1 MKKAIGAIF
10 GFIKFVLWLFIIALL
25 AVVLTQRVTNNE
37 KGFLGIRIFTV
48 VTESMVPKYNVGDAI
63 LVKEVLPEE
72 LRVGDDITY
81 LGKEETFKDKYITH
95 QIIEIEKKED
105 GKYRIVTKGI
115 ANDEK
120 DPEIDETQV
129 FGRVLYKTKIISY
142 FNGVVGNLYS
152 MYFVVVVPMAIMIFF
167 EFRAFRRDDNFDDE
181 DEEDKKKKRKKEKQE
196 DNENKDEN
204 ENNIEDNEEESKE
217 ENKEEKDE
225 TRNEKRKRRRHKR
238 RNR

>member
-10 GFIKFVLWLFIIALL
+10 GFIKFILWVFIIALL

-63 LVKEVLPEE
+63 LVKEVLPED
-72 LRVGDDITY
+72 LKVGDDITY
-81 LGKEETFKDKYITH
+81 LGKEESFKDKYITH
-95 QIIEIEKKED
+95 QIIEIEKKDD

-115 ANDEK
+115 ANEDK
-120 DPEIDETQV
+120 DPEIDDTQV

-167 EFRAFRRDDNFDDE
+167 EFRAFRKDDNFDDDDE
-181 DEEDKKKKRKKEKQE
+181 DDRKEKRKKEKN
-196 DNENKDEN
+196 DKDEN
-204 ENNIEDNEEESKE
+204 EDEDKDKDEEDIED
-217 ENKEEKDE
+217 NKEEKDE
-225 TRNEKRKRRRHKR
+225 TRNERRKRRRHKR

>member
-10 GFIKFVLWLFIIALL
+10 GFIKFILWVFIIALL

-63 LVKEVLPEE
+63 LVKEVLPED
-72 LRVGDDITY
+72 LKVGDDITY
-81 LGKEETFKDKYITH
+81 LGKEESFKDKYITH
-95 QIIEIEKKED
+95 QIIEIEKKDD

-115 ANDEK
+115 ANEDK
-120 DPEIDETQV
+120 DPEIDDTQV

-167 EFRAFRRDDNFDDE
+167 EFRAFRKDDNFDDDDE
-181 DEEDKKKKRKKEKQE
+181 DDRKEKRKKEKNDKDEDEKDIEEEQEE
-196 DNENKDEN
+196 DNE
-204 ENNIEDNEEESKE
+204 KE
-217 ENKEEKDE
+217 IEEKDE
-225 TRNEKRKRRRHKR
+225 TRNERRKRRRHKR

>member
-10 GFIKFVLWLFIIALL
+10 GFIKFILWVFIIALL

-72 LRVGDDITY
+72 LKVGDDITY
-81 LGKEETFKDKYITH
+81 LGKEESFKDKYITH
-95 QIIEIEKKED
+95 QIIEIEKKDD

-115 ANDEK
+115 ANEDK
-120 DPEIDETQV
+120 DPEIDDTQV

-167 EFRAFRRDDNFDDE
+167 EFRAFRKDDNFDDDDE
-181 DEEDKKKKRKKEKQE
+181 DDRKEKRKKEK
-196 DNENKDEN
+196 NSKDEN
-204 ENNIEDNEEESKE
+204 EDEDKDKDEEDIED
-217 ENKEEKDE
+217 NKEEKDE
-225 TRNEKRKRRRHKR
+225 TRNERRKRRRHKR

>member
-1 MKKAIGAIF
+1 MKKAIGVIF
-10 GFIKFVLWLFIIALL
+10 GFIKFILWIFIIALL
-25 AVVLTQRVTNNE
+25 AVVLTQRVSNNE

-63 LVKEVLPEE
+63 LVREVPPEE
-72 LRVGDDITY
+72 LKVGDDITY
-81 LGKEETFKDKYITH
+81 LGKEESFKDKYITH

-115 ANDEK
+115 ANEDK
-120 DPEIDETQV
+120 DPEIDDSQV
-129 FGRVLYKTKIISY
+129 YGRVLYKTKIISY

-167 EFRAFRRDDNFDDE
+167 EFRAFRKDDNYDDDDE
-181 DEEDKKKKRKKEKQE
+181 DDRKEKRKKEK
-196 DNENKDEN
+196 NSKDEN
-204 ENNIEDNEEESKE
+204 EDEDKDKDEEDIED
-217 ENKEEKDE
+217 NKEEKDE
-225 TRNEKRKRRRHKR
+225 TRNERRKRRRHKR

>member
-10 GFIKFVLWLFIIALL
+10 GFIKFILWVFIIALL

-63 LVKEVLPEE
+63 LVKEVLPED
-72 LRVGDDITY
+72 LKVGDDITY
-81 LGKEETFKDKYITH
+81 LGKEESFKDKYITH
-95 QIIEIEKKED
+95 QIIEIEKKDD

-115 ANDEK
+115 ANEDK
-120 DPEIDETQV
+120 DPEIDDTQV

-167 EFRAFRRDDNFDDE
+167 EFRAFRKDDNFDDDDE
-181 DEEDKKKKRKKEKQE
+181 DDRKEKRKKEK
-196 DNENKDEN
+196 NSKDEN
-204 ENNIEDNEEESKE
+204 EDEDKDKDEEDIED
-217 ENKEEKDE
+217 NKEEKDE
-225 TRNEKRKRRRHKR
+225 TRNERRKRRRHKR